1 MPNIFT
7 ELKVPVTQKIFI
19 HQILMLLILLTFGV
33 NILTSLYV
41 ILSIRKNQMAIGPHK
56 TVLMM
61 STKGQ
66 LKIP

>member
-19 HQILMLLILLTFGV
+19 QQILMLLILLTFGV

-41 ILSIRKNQMAIGPHK
+41 ILSITRNQMAVDPHERL
-56 TVLMM
+56 LMM
-61 STKGQ
+61 NTKED
-66 LKIP
+66 LNLP